1 MLLGR
6 QCFGAQEEK
15 SQTSA
20 PLRDEASVAGGDE
33 SAMNLSGVGLFSEIL
48 VRQGRTSEK
57 ASLPCIFVFGRKLRL
72 MRARQTAPY
81 QGPGFAKTD
90 IKLGSS
96 RPFS

>member
-1 MLLGR
+1 ML
-6 QCFGAQEEK
+6 EE
-15 SQTSA
+15 A
-20 PLRDEASVAGGDE
+20 
-33 SAMNLSGVGLFSEIL
+33 VGIPSTDRRERLAHRL
-48 VRQGRTSEK
+48 YQ
-57 ASLPCIFVFGRKLRL
+57 SLPCPGPDTAQKLLDLGERLPTLYLVVGRKLRL

>member
-48 VRQGRTSEK
+48 VRQGRTSEN
-57 ASLPCIFVFGRKLRL
+57 ASSETVWKFG
-72 MRARQTAPY
+72 
-81 QGPGFAKTD
+81 
-90 IKLGSS
+90 
-96 RPFS
+96 

>member
-1 MLLGR
+1 MLLSRFAAPSGLIELSARER
-6 QCFGAQEEK
+6 QQIP
-15 SQTSA
+15 T
-20 PLRDEASVAGGDE
+20 LY
-33 SAMNLSGVGLFSEIL
+33 L
-48 VRQGRTSEK
+48 VS
-57 ASLPCIFVFGRKLRL
+57 GRKLRP